1 MAEDALTPLMPPLAD
16 LPEEL
21 RNLRDDRWRRFVWGY
36 VFNGANGAAAARA
49 AGFSDLSEAAKVR
62 AHALLQRD
70 EIQAAIKAL
79 MTRHLFSLGPKAAL
93 RLDELLDNP
102 KHPQHAKAIDM
113 ALDRAGHGQK
123 STLDVNLNGS
133 VTVNHTDAAIED
145 LRRLLV
151 LKVPR
156 EELVQIFGFSGLD
169 RYEKMLA
176 IADRRVS
183 RETGPV
189 IEHEAKP

>member
-1 MAEDALTPLMPPLAD
+1 MADDLTPLMPPLAD
-16 LPEEL
+16 LPQEL
-21 RNLRDDRWRRFVWGY
+21 RDLKDERWRRFVWGY

-49 AGFSDLSEAAKVR
+49 AGYSDHLEAAKVR

-70 EIQAAIKAL
+70 DIQAAIKAL

-145 LRRLLV
+145 LRQLTALG
-151 LKVPR
+151 VP
-156 EELVQIFGFSGLD
+156 EAELERVFGYSGLG
-169 RYEKMLA
+169 RYRRMLA
-176 IADRRVS
+176 AADAKL
-183 RETGPV
+183 
-189 IEHEAKP
+189 IEHRPGGEDA